1 MSEKLKLLF
10 DECVGRAVL
19 PKITEFLGISEN
31 PPELSHVLQFQEQ
44 GVHDEDW
51 IPQIAEE
58 RWIVVT
64 ADRGRRGKQS
74 KGEKLPLVCRQF
86 GVTHVMLS
94 SSIHHKSNFDKIRI
108 LLEVWPGIIDLVNAP
123 RGSGYLLR
131 LTTAGHAQ
139 LVQVYAPPSEPSA

>member
-1 MSEKLKLLF
+1 VSETLKLLF
-10 DECVGRAVL
+10 DECVGKAVL
-19 PKITEFLGISEN
+19 PKIAELLAISEKQ
-31 PPELSHVLQFQEQ
+31 PDLAHVLQFQEQ
-44 GVHDEDW
+44 GVHDKEW
-51 IPQIAEE
+51 IPLIAEE
-58 RWIVVT
+58 GWIVVT
-64 ADRGRRGKQS
+64 ADRGKRGKKS

-108 LLEVWPGIIDLVNAP
+108 LLEVWPEIMDLVKAP

-139 LVQVYAPPSEPSA
+139 LAQVYSPPSEPSA